1 MNGRIEFEG
10 WFQTSSAAP
19 LWIYCEYNNCWTFAI
34 WLHSYW
40 AIKHTPLFDTTI
52 QSYRAFKDTINQ
64 GEEGPKTQVNLL
76 CKQCIVQRKLWFVC
90 TGRRLTLT
98 LTSTYNQSKCILL
111 TFWDWTYVFVALSEW
126 VATLGSQWPKDI
138 KWKKLNAKYKMFS
151 QQGVSGASGSQWLA
165 SDGRRSTPLQSTP
178 T

>member
-90 TGRRLTLT
+90 TGRRLTLP
-98 LTSTYNQSKCILL
+98 LTSTNNHSFCSQCTPCKASVFCSPSGIEPMICVPLDKPMTSKLKL
-111 TFWDWTYVFVALSEW
+111 PRHNY
-126 VATLGSQWPKDI
+126 WP
-138 KWKKLNAKYKMFS
+138 WC
-151 QQGVSGASGSQWLA
+151 
-165 SDGRRSTPLQSTP
+165 R
-178 T
+178 